1 MTATSAA
8 PVTTAHIDRSHFDQ
22 QYQTHLKHLKL
33 KGLQPKTIDAY
44 SRAIRRI
51 GKRFDYQIDSLTEA
65 YLTGQT
71 KHHAIERIN
80 GLMGGFAITW
90 GLSQMIRLASVIDA
104 FADGLRTQYGSQLSS
119 AHLQALA
126 AMRRCRT
133 QASAKM
139 QVQCTGCA
147 HQTDRKSVV

>member
-8 PVTTAHIDRSHFDQ
+8 PVTTAHFNE

-51 GKRFDYQIDSLTEA
+51 GLRFDYQIDSLTEA

-80 GLMGGFAITW
+80 GLMDRFAITW
-90 GLSQMIRLASVIDA
+90 GLSQMIRLAAVIDT
-104 FADGLRTQYGSQLSS
+104 FAADLHTQYGSQLSS

-139 QVQCTGCA
+139 QVQCT
-147 HQTDRKSVV
+147 RV